1 MGNRNFEVIL
11 LPLLDSRVAIHKSDI
26 PHVLDSL
33 TCQKVFFRTFPYC
46 SEIYDDITCNRSLIF
61 IHCAGHSLGYII
73 LETGLW
79 FWKYILYHS
88 DNFSVQ
94 FSVYS
99 LWNSHYQILDQLDQS
114 SIFLSFLFNVHF
126 YFLV

>member
-46 SEIYDDITCNRSLIF
+46 SKIYDDITCNRSLIF

-99 LWNSHYQILDQLDQS
+99 RTLTISYWTSWINPLFFFHFSSMCI
-114 SIFLSFLFNVHF
+114 SIF
-126 YFLV
+126 